1 MISARSKPHYYI
13 YYSPTL
19 FVTPPAFGERKA
31 RTGVQNR
38 YSSQPSYD
46 VSNRKPCNNSINRYE
61 RFRRLL
67 LSMTT
72 DEASTLPHPNA
83 QDSSGFLHEETPNLI
98 DVGKHAFEV
107 ISSNRRSF
115 NRSWNRL
122 KPLLELILQSCRD
135 VEVDDNDETCL
146 QKANTISSIVDVGC
160 DHGLLALSLACMS
173 WVVSQQQLRHNTDGC
188 DAIIKPDDFVFARV
202 IGTDLSS
209 LAMENG
215 GMVSYQKLIDAMITQ
230 QQLSLPIEFRVGC
243 GLEPLQPGEADAI
256 VLAGMGHQTMLEVLF
271 GQQVDDGDQQQH
283 NLDTDDIRP
292 VDRIHAKRIF
302 LQPTNSRPQHMIELY
317 DRVHESGD
325 WDLKGETIACV
336 GGRYYINAYFERKR
350 NTNHILLGDTPFRFP
365 GQFLGRGNLDQ
376 SRVYDSYVKHHIQWL
391 KEDYERPKY
400 MLEEEDRRWL
410 EYISEA
416 EENRDRWK
424 SLVSWYGLTSLQ
436 QLDQGLRQNID
447 HLQ

>member
-1 MISARSKPHYYI
+1 MISAKSRHHYYF
-13 YYSPTL
+13 YNSPTL
-19 FVTPPAFGERKA
+19 FITPPAFGERIA
-31 RTGVQNR
+31 RFGFQNR

-67 LSMTT
+67 LGMTT

-83 QDSSGFLHEETPNLI
+83 LDSTAFLHEGTSNLI

-115 NRSWNRL
+115 NRSWKRM

-135 VEVDDNDETCL
+135 KEEDDNDEKCIQPTN
-146 QKANTISSIVDVGC
+146 KVSSIADVGC

-173 WVVSQQQLRHNTDGC
+173 WVVSQQRLRRNTDGC
-188 DAIIKPDDFVFARV
+188 DASSKSDDSVFDQV

-209 LAMENG
+209 LALENG
-215 GMVSYQKLIDAMITQ
+215 GMVSYRKLIDAMTTEK
-230 QQLSLPIEFRVGC
+230 QLPLPIEFRVGC

-256 VLAGMGHQTMLEVLF
+256 VLAGMGHLTMLEVLF
-271 GQQVDDGDQQQH
+271 GKQVDDRDQHQH
-283 NLDTDDIRP
+283 NLDADNIRP
-292 VDRIHAKRIF
+292 VDRIHARRIF

-325 WDLKGETIACV
+325 WDLKGETIACI
-336 GGRYYINAYFERKR
+336 GGRYYINAYFERNR
-350 NTNHILLGDTPFRFP
+350 NTNHILPGDTPFRFP
-365 GQFLGRGNLDQ
+365 GHFLGRGDLDQ
-376 SRVYDSYVKHHIQWL
+376 SRVYDSYVKHHLLWL

-400 MLEEEDRRWL
+400 MLEDEDRRWL
-410 EYISEA
+410 EHIAEA
-416 EENRDRWK
+416 EE
-424 SLVSWYGLTSLQ
+424 SLVSWYSQ
-436 QLDQGLRQNID
+436 
-447 HLQ
+447 